1 MGELLIGRP
10 ALVIAFAA
18 PVALDVGL
26 ALSLVHRATLA
37 QPREG
42 FDPWVEATAAGLAP
56 DLLADLRLLLG
67 FSGRRLYYAEEL
79 MVVAASRDAREGA
92 DFAPVLARLAELDA
106 GEFQQMAIRAIERV
120 YVDQHEAYTLPPLD
134 GDGDARRAWE
144 DFAAP
149 AMTTADPA
157 EAVALL
163 LAPEELRRR
172 TLDVLARFWEEHY
185 AAECAA
191 HAAVRA
197 AAVAHGREAGYQ
209 DLSRAFTEVTGMR
222 LPDELSGRQSLNRIA
237 RVIFCPA
244 AHLARYLSYVA
255 YPPELLIF
263 FDARRLASAPAAA
276 GRPAPSDLTDEALIR
291 ALRALGDET
300 RLRIV
305 RMLGAG
311 ELYAQEIVGRLGT
324 ISQSAVSRH
333 LSVLEDAGV
342 INVRP
347 ASGMKYY
354 ALDRVR
360 LRELGD
366 RLAALGQM
374 GDVPLA

>member
-42 FDPWVEATAAGLAP
+42 FDPWVEAAAAGLAP

-92 DFAPVLARLAELDA
+92 DFAPVLSRLAELGA

-120 YVDQHEAYTLPPLD
+120 YADQHEAYTLPSLD

-149 AMTTADPA
+149 AMTTADPV

-185 AAECAA
+185 ATECAA

-197 AAVAHGREAGYQ
+197 AAVAHGREAGYR

-263 FDARRLASAPAAA
+263 FDARRLASAPPAA
-276 GRPAPSDLTDEALIR
+276 GRLAPSDLTDDLLIR

-366 RLAALGQM
+366 RLTALGQV